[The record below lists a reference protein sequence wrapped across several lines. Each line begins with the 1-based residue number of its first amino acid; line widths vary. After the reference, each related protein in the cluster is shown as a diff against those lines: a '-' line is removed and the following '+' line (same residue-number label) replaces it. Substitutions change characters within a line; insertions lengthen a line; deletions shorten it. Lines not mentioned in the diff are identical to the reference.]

1 MDRLMQEGGIADSG
15 ISKEPVTGNEIPPG
29 SMASEVR
36 DDIPTQLSEGEYV
49 VPADV
54 VRFFGVRFFED
65 LRAKAKQGLSQMDA
79 DGRIGGAP
87 VDASGI
93 PMQDEEDQLSP
104 EEEQMLTEALG
115 STGMAFG
122 GMVGQMPFNMQGQPP
137 SNPYKDQSTMYNMP
151 VGMAEGG
158 DLGFDRT
165 QFQINPSSSYGI
177 ESRKYINPN
186 TGEIRYFNFM
196 EGNQLGIIPEGFV
209 AWTAELQQTAQ
220 DTGAATTDEASKP
233 AVRTRTN
240 TSVTPASV
248 NAEADNE
255 GGTANYE
262 SWADKNYEEI
272 TSNPYQFGIDA
283 LNKTKGKGLAK
294 GLAGV
299 GLMAGSPL
307 LTAAGGVLNLSNKIN
322 NIASAN
328 AALKVMESQ
337 GLTGTTEYKNL
348 ESSIK
353 SAASDIPLA
362 NWGFVGQGENYYQ
375 AVVKKAATPVTAPVR
390 RPTESAAAPPADA
403 PADAPAKATTT
414 RSSSSGTRASGSGG
428 GAAQS
433 GQAAVGQS
441 RSTSGSGGGAA
452 QSGVSANTITQSG
465 STSGSGGGAAQSGG
479 GTKTTTIIPPVKTYN
494 SGTLPLTSSRAQA
507 RGGLV
512 TKRTK
517 K

>member
-87 VDASGI
+87 VDASGV
-93 PMQDEEDQLSP
+93 PLQDEEDQLSP

-137 SNPYKDQSTMYNMP
+137 SNPYQDQSTMYNMP

-165 QFQINPSSSYGI
+165 QFQINPSGSYGI

-186 TGEIRYFNFM
+186 TGEVRYFNFM
-196 EGNQLGIIPEGFV
+196 DGNQLGIIPEGFV

-220 DTGAATTDEASKP
+220 DTGATTTDEASKP

-240 TSVTPASV
+240 TSVIPASV
-248 NAEADNE
+248 ETGADNE

-337 GLTGTTEYKNL
+337 GLTGSTEYKNL

-375 AVVKKAATPVTAPVR
+375 AVVKKAATPVTAPVAR
-390 RPTESAAAPPADA
+390 SSGASTTSTPAAAPAAPPPASANKIPVD
-403 PADAPAKATTT
+403 PRLSIPH
-414 RSSSSGTRASGSGG
+414 SSNKPRPKPVVSPSSTSGSGG

-433 GQAAVGQS
+433 GQAAAAVVAQPKP
-441 RSTSGSGGGAA
+441 STTISGPAGMPIVTKPVTAA
-452 QSGVSANTITQSG
+452 QSGQDALEG
-465 STSGSGGGAAQSGG
+465 
-479 GTKTTTIIPPVKTYN
+479 
-494 SGTLPLTSSRAQA
+494 RRA

-517 K
+517 SIV

>member
-65 LRAKAKQGLSQMDA
+65 LRSKAKQGLSQMEA

-93 PMQDEEDQLSP
+93 PMQAEEDQLTP

-115 STGMAFG
+115 PTGMAFG

-137 SNPYKDQSTMYNMP
+137 SNPYQDQSTMYNMP

-165 QFQINPSSSYGI
+165 QFQISPEGSYGI

-220 DTGAATTDEASKP
+220 DTGATTTDEVTKP

-337 GLTGTTEYKNL
+337 GLTNSTEYKNL

-375 AVVKKAATPVTAPVR
+375 AVKKKADTPVTAPVTR
-390 RPTESAAAPPADA
+390 TSGTSTTAPVAAPAAAPTAVPVA
-403 PADAPAKATTT
+403 PKTSSRPKP
-414 RSSSSGTRASGSGG
+414 RPVVSSS
-428 GAAQS
+428 
-433 GQAAVGQS
+433 
-441 RSTSGSGGGAA
+441 STSGSGGGAA
-452 QSGVSANTITQSG
+452 QSGASASTVAQPK

-479 GTKTTTIIPPVKTYN
+479 GTKTTTIIPRTVVPVKPYN

-507 RGGLV
+507 KGGLV
-512 TKRTK
+512 TRRTK